1 MSNILKKLSYD
12 NYSLVFPIKTIPLYA
27 MISGCGYQRETSHSY
42 RWHGMNRGRQELAIW
57 QYTISGSGMI
67 IHNGKLIP
75 VTTGCAMM
83 LHLPHNHCY
92 YLPDDSDH
100 WEFIY
105 INFNGRELLRLW
117 SEINQTIGP
126 LAQFKPK
133 SKTVRLATEIIK
145 AVADNTI
152 NSPLQAS
159 SLAYQMVMN
168 ITEELLPQKGSK
180 GYTPKAIVKAIDYC
194 LDHLHEQLTIEDVA
208 KVSGYSR
215 YHFSRIFKESQGISP
230 ANFIRDLRLQRAI
243 RLLQGEMIS
252 VKEIADRCGFT
263 NDNYFCKIFR
273 QTFGTSPNAYR
284 NGGRSF
290 PHSLT

>member
-1 MSNILKKLSYD
+1 MSNILKNLSYN

-27 MISGCGYQRETSHSY
+27 MISSCGYQCETSRNY

-67 IHNGKLIP
+67 SYNGKLIP
-75 VTTGCAMM
+75 VNAGSAMM

-92 YLPDDSDH
+92 FLPDSSDH

-105 INFNGRELLRLW
+105 INFNGRDLLRLW

-126 LAQFKPK
+126 VAQFKPE
-133 SKTVRLATEIIK
+133 SQTVKLGAEILQ
-145 AVADNTI
+145 AAADNKIT
-152 NSPLQAS
+152 SPLQAS

-168 ITEELLPQKGSK
+168 IAEELLPQKGSK

-194 LDHLHEQLTIEDVA
+194 LNHIDEPLTIEEVA

-215 YHFSRIFKESQGISP
+215 YHFSRIFKESQGLSP
-230 ANFIRDLRLQRAI
+230 ANFIRDLRLQRAV

-263 NDNYFCKIFR
+263 NDNYFCKVFR
-273 QTFGTSPNAYR
+273 QAFGTSPDAYR
-284 NGGRSF
+284 NGKKELEARS
-290 PHSLT
+290 

>member
-1 MSNILKKLSYD
+1 MSNIFKKLSYD
-12 NYSLVFPIKTIPLYA
+12 HHSLVFPIKTIPLYA
-27 MISGCGYQRETSHSY
+27 MISGCGYQCETSQSY

-67 IHNGKLIP
+67 NYNNKLMPITP
-75 VTTGCAMM
+75 GSAMM
-83 LHLPHNHCY
+83 LHLPHNHY
-92 YLPDDSDH
+92 YFLPDSSDH

-126 LAQFKPK
+126 VAQFKPE
-133 SKTVRLATEIIK
+133 SQTVKLAIEILQAAANNKI
-145 AVADNTI
+145 T
-152 NSPLQAS
+152 SSLQAS

-168 ITEELLPQKGSK
+168 IAEEFLPQKGSK

-194 LDHLHEQLTIEDVA
+194 LNHIEEPLAIEKVA

-215 YHFSRIFKESQGISP
+215 YHFSRIFKESQGLSP
-230 ANFIRDLRLQRAI
+230 ANFIRNLRLQRAV
-243 RLLQGEMIS
+243 RLLQSEIIS

-263 NDNYFCKIFR
+263 NDNYFCKVFR
-273 QTFGTSPNAYR
+273 QAFGTSPAAYR
-284 NGGRSF
+284 NGDQENESK
-290 PHSLT
+290 S